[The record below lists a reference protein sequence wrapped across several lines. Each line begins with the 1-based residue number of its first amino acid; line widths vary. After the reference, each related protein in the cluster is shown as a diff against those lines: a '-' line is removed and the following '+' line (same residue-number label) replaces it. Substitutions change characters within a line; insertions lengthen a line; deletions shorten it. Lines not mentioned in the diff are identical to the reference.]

1 MSVSYPVADPELVA
15 EFKALLAENLDK
27 RFTEFRTETER
38 RIKELS
44 ARGPGGIPHMSPG
57 SPIETPGTKFIASA
71 EFQRWAASPG
81 QRGRVTVAVPFTK
94 ATALTN

>member
-1 MSVSYPVADPELVA
+1 MSVSCPVADPELVA

-44 ARGPGGIPHMSPG
+44 ARGPGGIP
-57 SPIETPGTKFIASA
+57 T
-71 EFQRWAASPG
+71 
-81 QRGRVTVAVPFTK
+81 
-94 ATALTN
+94 